1 MNKVILIFKKEILD
15 AVRDSR
21 TFFVCVITPF
31 LLYPILFMVMGYFMQ
46 SEKTRE
52 ARLIYKIGSI
62 NQSSMP
68 TLLSHI
74 ESSQRFDI
82 IEGEEP
88 LTMFRIDKVKAVLE
102 VKDKNKVVV
111 YYDGADKESQNALK
125 RIEKLISEYQNLI
138 IKKRILKAGLT
149 EEILKPIAV
158 EKENIAPSKR
168 MGGYFLG
175 ILIPYMLIIVAF
187 QGAMRAAIDLTAGE
201 KERKTIETLLVTD
214 VKRGE
219 IVIGKCLTVFVLALL
234 SIISGLLGLVITM
247 QSGFSIF
254 TQIEKGFAF
263 TIPWLSCLLMLIV
276 MLPILWFFSSALIAI
291 GSASRSIKQATTYGS
306 YCLIVVIVL
315 AVFSVLRITSPG
327 RSIFLIP
334 VLNTAI
340 LQQQI
345 LIGEVK
351 GLNFLITMGSSIIY
365 AGVAYLY
372 AKHNFEKE
380 EILLRS

>member
-68 TLLSHI
+68 ALLSHI

-88 LTMFRIDKVKAVLE
+88 LTMFRIDKVKAILE

-125 RIEKLISEYQNLI
+125 RINKLISEYQNLI

-187 QGAMRAAIDLTAGE
+187 QGAMRTAIDLTAGE

-254 TQIEKGFAF
+254 TQIEKGFAL

-351 GLNFLITMGSSIIY
+351 GLNFLITIGSSIIY
-365 AGVAYLY
+365 AGVAYFY

>member
-15 AVRDSR
+15 AIRDTR

-31 LLYPILFMVMGYFMQ
+31 LLYPILFIVMGYFMQ
-46 SEKTRE
+46 SERAKE
-52 ARLIYKIGSI
+52 VRLIYKLGLI

-68 TLLSHI
+68 GLLSYI
-74 ESSQRFDI
+74 ESTKRFDI

-88 LTMFRIDKVKAVLE
+88 LAMFRQNKVKAVLE
-102 VKDKNKVVV
+102 VKEKNGIVLF
-111 YYDGADKESQNALK
+111 YDGADKESQHTLK
-125 RIEKLISEYQNLI
+125 RIDKFIAEYQDSI
-138 IKKRILKAGLT
+138 IKKRILKQGLSV
-149 EEILKPIAV
+149 EILKPIAV
-158 EKENIAPSKR
+158 ERENIAPAKK
-168 MGGYFLG
+168 MGGFFLG
-175 ILIPYMLIIVAF
+175 ALIPYMLIIVAF
-187 QGAMRAAIDLTAGE
+187 QGAMRAAIDITAGE

-219 IVIGKCLTVFVLALL
+219 IVVGKCLAVFVLALL
-234 SIISGLLGLVITM
+234 TTISGLLGLVITM
-247 QSGFSIF
+247 QTGFSIF
-254 TQIEKGFAF
+254 AQVGKEYVLTV
-263 TIPWLSCLLMLIV
+263 PWLSCLFMLII
-276 MLPILWFFSSALIAI
+276 MLPILWFFSSVLVAI
-291 GSASRSIKQATTYGS
+291 GSASRSVKQATTYSS
-306 YCLIVVIVL
+306 YCLIVVIIL

-327 RSIFLIP
+327 RGIFLIP

-351 GLNFLITMGSSIIY
+351 GLNLLITMSASILY

>member
-1 MNKVILIFKKEILD
+1 MNKIILIFKKEILD

-46 SEKTRE
+46 SEKIKE

-68 TLLSHI
+68 ALLSHI
-74 ESSQRFDI
+74 DATKKFDI
-82 IEGEEP
+82 IEGAEP

-125 RIEKLISEYQNLI
+125 RINKLISEYQNLI

-175 ILIPYMLIIVAF
+175 ALIPYMLIIVAF

-214 VKRGE
+214 VKRSE

-234 SIISGLLGLVITM
+234 ATISGLLGLVITI

-254 TQIEKGFAF
+254 AQIERGFAL

-276 MLPILWFFSSALIAI
+276 MLPILWLFSSALIAI

-306 YCLIVVIVL
+306 YCLIIVIVL
-315 AVFSVLRITSPG
+315 AIFSIVRITSPEKTV
-327 RSIFLIP
+327 FFIP

-345 LIGEVK
+345 LIGEVN
-351 GLNFLITMGSSIIY
+351 GLNFLITIASSICY
-365 AGVAYLY
+365 AAIAYLF
-372 AKHNFEKE
+372 AKNNFEKE

>member
-15 AVRDSR
+15 AIRDTR

-31 LLYPILFMVMGYFMQ
+31 LLYPILFIVMGYFMQ
-46 SEKTRE
+46 SERAKE
-52 ARLIYKIGSI
+52 VRLIYKLGLI

-68 TLLSHI
+68 GLLSYI
-74 ESSQRFDI
+74 ESTKRFDI
-82 IEGEEP
+82 IEGVEP
-88 LTMFRIDKVKAVLE
+88 LAMFRKNKVKAVLE
-102 VKDKNKVVV
+102 VNEKNGIVLF
-111 YYDGADKESQNALK
+111 YDGADKESQHTLK
-125 RIEKLISEYQNLI
+125 RIDKFIAEYQDSI
-138 IKKRILKAGLT
+138 IKKRILKQGLSV
-149 EEILKPIAV
+149 EILKPIAV
-158 EKENIAPSKR
+158 ERENIAPAKK
-168 MGGYFLG
+168 MGGFFLG
-175 ILIPYMLIIVAF
+175 ALIPYMLIIVAF
-187 QGAMRAAIDLTAGE
+187 QGAMRAAIDITAGE

-219 IVIGKCLTVFVLALL
+219 IVVGKCLTVFVLALL
-234 SIISGLLGLVITM
+234 TTISGLLGLVITM
-247 QSGFSIF
+247 QTGFSIF
-254 TQIEKGFAF
+254 AQVGKEYVLTV
-263 TIPWLSCLLMLIV
+263 PWLSCLFMLII
-276 MLPILWFFSSALIAI
+276 MLPILWFFSAILIAI
-291 GSASRSIKQATTYGS
+291 GSASRSTKQATTYSS
-306 YCLIVVIVL
+306 YCLIVVIIL

-351 GLNFLITMGSSIIY
+351 GLNLLITMGSSILY

-372 AKHNFEKE
+372 AMHNFEKE